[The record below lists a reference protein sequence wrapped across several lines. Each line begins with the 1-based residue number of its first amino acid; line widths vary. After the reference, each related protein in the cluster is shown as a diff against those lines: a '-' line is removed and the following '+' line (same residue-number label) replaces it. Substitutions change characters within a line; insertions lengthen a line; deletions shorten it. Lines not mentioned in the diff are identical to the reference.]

1 MEILKMNQRFD
12 NEFSE
17 STEEMKKLIAN
28 IKNNLDLYESAD
40 KFVKVVEKNK
50 LDQKEDYKPL
60 LISFCEALRETGYPT
75 MSETFSEKWHIK

>member
-1 MEILKMNQRFD
+1 MEILNMNQLFN
-12 NEFSE
+12 NEFIE

-50 LDQKEDYKPL
+50 LDQKEDLIPL
-60 LISFCEALRETGYPT
+60 LLSFCDALREKGYPV
-75 MSETFSEKWHIK
+75 MSETFAEKWHIK

>member
-1 MEILKMNQRFD
+1 MNQRFD
-12 NEFSE
+12 NDFLE

-50 LDQKEDYKPL
+50 LDQKEDFKPL
-60 LISFCEALRETGYPT
+60 LLSFCDALREKGYPV
-75 MSETFSEKWHIK
+75 MSETFAEKWHIK

>member
-12 NEFSE
+12 NDFLE

-50 LDQKEDYKPL
+50 LDQKEDFKPL
-60 LISFCEALRETGYPT
+60 LLSFCDALREKGYPV
-75 MSETFSEKWHIK
+75 MSETFAEKWHIK

>member
-1 MEILKMNQRFD
+1 MEISKMNQRFD
-12 NEFSE
+12 NEFLE

-50 LDQKEDYKPL
+50 LDQKEDFIPL
-60 LISFCEALRETGYPT
+60 LLSFCDALREKGYPV
-75 MSETFSEKWHIK
+75 MSETFAEKWHIK

>member
-12 NEFSE
+12 NDFLE

-40 KFVKVVEKNK
+40 NFVKVVEKNK
-50 LDQKEDYKPL
+50 LDQKEDFKPL
-60 LISFCEALRETGYPT
+60 LLSFCDALREKGYPV
-75 MSETFSEKWHIK
+75 MSETFAEKWHIK